1 MLLTNLSHENRSK
14 FVIKYIYNDKV
25 STTLTEMR
33 AKKWKKMENRKEK
46 TFART
51 GPDVDSNFYRNERV
65 MYYVHVLLNL

>member
-33 AKKWKKMENRKEK
+33 AKKWEK
-46 TFART
+46 N
-51 GPDVDSNFYRNERV
+51 GK
-65 MYYVHVLLNL
+65 